1 MLVVSMLIPIII
13 MILGCC
19 LIVCVAQAKSFQML
33 HFLFFCNQLLNPSS
47 QVGISNRMLSFQ
59 VFLLSETDLD
69 DSTSSILSPSQP
81 VCTEAAIISEN
92 LEFGWFRVVCCF
104 SGNNFLRWK
113 LVKLISSCLEQ
124 TAKNVDPFT
133 MQLQVSTCM

>member
-1 MLVVSMLIPIII
+1 MCGTGKKFLDVTFFIFLQSVTKPIITGRYFKQNAFL
-13 MILGCC
+13 LG
-19 LIVCVAQAKSFQML
+19 F
-33 HFLFFCNQLLNPSS
+33 
-47 QVGISNRMLSFQ
+47 
-59 VFLLSETDLD
+59 FLLSETDLD

-133 MQLQVSTCM
+133 M